1 MQRPAIAAAAGL
13 LVLFAPI
20 RAGADDKPKALPD
33 AAAVQTRL
41 PQLLKELDSPRFDVR
56 QRAAGEIESWLGR
69 ADLMR
74 VLADEFSRRLLD
86 PQLSYEVRWRLERWS
101 RRLPPAGSH
110 PAGEPGDEELQRLV
124 RQLEDDNFAVRV
136 GAARRI
142 QWLADN
148 PRIVG
153 RVLARLKDYL
163 ASPGLSDEARQRLG
177 PLHRAVRGE
186 WLTSDPS
193 RWNLPP
199 VSSEQ
204 IRAWVDQLAQPADGP
219 AARAQ
224 GSAAQQELLDLLV
237 RDDYVP
243 RVVAAVRQRMAPGLD
258 HEATAR
264 LETLL
269 EWTRPAMVAEYW
281 QDRHHQGEQH
291 LIVGEPSQA
300 EGAVRPSHFDRIDDS
315 VAHCVSGNTLSPGDY
330 PSGIAF
336 LHPIRDDA
344 FFHLVNLPSPRRRM
358 AYVYLVKRDEANRLA
373 EITRRTLARWK
384 EESRPIGTQELKLLA
399 QLDRREGSQ
408 FVARYLSTPPAD
420 RPKGPLK
427 ELPRAGPSADRDT
440 GPVEPQL
447 LAELLAEQGTV
458 EAVPDLFK
466 AIQMAVAEHQPE
478 PVGRTLWRAGLAIA
492 ARDPWPKVDSW
503 LAGLTGRKDSLD
515 DEGGAQLGATAAGL
529 LLVRHGQALAGY
541 PLRSTG
547 PLVPAEAPGRS
558 PVLIGYR
565 YSAPEGPEQVRRWWD
580 GRSGKSGLGRTK

>member
-1 MQRPAIAAAAGL
+1 MQGLANAAAGL

-20 RAGADDKPKALPD
+20 GAGADDKPKALPD
-33 AAAVQTRL
+33 PAAVQARL
-41 PQLLKELDSPRFDVR
+41 PKLLKELDSPRFDVR

-69 ADLMR
+69 VDLVR

-101 RRLPPAGSH
+101 RRLPPAGVH
-110 PAGEPGDEELQRLV
+110 PAGETSDEELQRLV
-124 RQLEDDNFAVRV
+124 RQLDDDNFAVRV

-148 PRIVG
+148 PRIAG
-153 RVLARLKDYL
+153 RVLARLKDYM
-163 ASPGLSDEARQRLG
+163 ASPGLSDEARQRLE
-177 PLHRAVRGE
+177 PLRQAVRGA

-193 RWNLPP
+193 QWNLPP
-199 VSSEQ
+199 VSPEQ
-204 IRAWVDQLAQPADGP
+204 IRAWVDQLARPADGP

-224 GSAAQQELLDLLV
+224 WSAAQQELLDLLV

-243 RVVAAVRQRMAPGLD
+243 RVVAALRQRIAPGLD
-258 HEATAR
+258 REATAR
-264 LETLL
+264 LEAIL

-281 QDRHHQGEQH
+281 RDRHHQGEQH

-300 EGAVRPSHFDRIDDS
+300 EGADRPSHFDRIDDR

-336 LHPIRDDA
+336 LHPTRDDA

-358 AYVYLVKRDEANRLA
+358 AYAYLVKRDEAKRLA

-384 EESRPIGTQELKLLA
+384 EESRPIGPQELRLLA
-399 QLDRREGSQ
+399 QLDRRETSQ
-408 FVARYLSTPPAD
+408 FVGRYLSTPPAD

-427 ELPRAGPSADRDT
+427 ELPRAGPPADHGT

-458 EAVPDLFK
+458 EAVPDLLK
-466 AIQMAVAEHQPE
+466 AIQMAAAEHQPQ

-492 ARDPWPKVDSW
+492 ARDPWPQVDSW
-503 LAGLTGRKDSLD
+503 LAGLAGRKDLLD
-515 DEGGAQLGATAAGL
+515 DESGAQLGATAAGL
-529 LLVRHGQALAGY
+529 LLVRHRQTPAGY

-547 PLVPAEAPGRS
+547 PLVPAEIPGRP
-558 PVLIGYR
+558 PVLTGYR

-580 GRSGKSGLGRTK
+580 RRSEKSGPAGKK